1 MGTISFFVPDPLPPD
16 RRAAAESV
24 CLSGGYDLTPVPTRR
39 KLSPGRIDLT
49 RDGSESGYLQ
59 VAWPADGLPAGT
71 VTLSST
77 LRERAEPYHLAL
89 ELARGRVNRLRCQ
102 LAEWTAIGMDVPAD
116 EAAELRA
123 VTRRFG
129 ELVRDPTAPVAD
141 ALAGEVLARAH
152 HLADALT
159 RAFAEQLLL
168 TRLGGGRLPTKLAA
182 KLTAAPAGAERERL
196 SGLLTAV
203 RVVPDWAAIEPTE
216 SAYEWDALDAA
227 VGWAT
232 AAGLPL
238 SLGPI
243 LDLAGGRYPAWLA
256 AWAGDLPSLAAFTC
270 DFVETVVRRYQG
282 RVAAW
287 LPVGGFNQADALG
300 LAEDDRIRLAARLLE
315 SASRTDPTAELVLS
329 VAQPWGD
336 YLCEDAYTYT
346 PLVFADTL
354 VRAGFHF
361 AALDL
366 ELLSG
371 PPPAGSRRRDGLE
384 VFRLFEQFAVL
395 GIPLE
400 LTTGN
405 GDWTEAAAGLA
416 VALPQFRQVT
426 WANDDPTAGP
436 LRPDGLFQRLRAS
449 VVAGPG

>member
-1 MGTISFFVPDPLPPD
+1 MGTVSFFVPDPLPPD
-16 RRAAAESV
+16 RRAAAASAY
-24 CLSGGYDLTPVPTRR
+24 LAGGYDLTAVPTRR
-39 KLSPGRIDLT
+39 QLSPGRLDLT
-49 RDGSESGYLQ
+49 RDGSESGYVQ
-59 VAWPADGLPAGT
+59 AAWPADGLPDGT
-71 VTLSST
+71 VTLSAT
-77 LRERAEPYHLAL
+77 LRERAEPYHLAM

-102 LAEWTAIGMDVPAD
+102 VADWTAIGMEVPAD

-129 ELVRDPTAPVAD
+129 ELVRNPSSPVAD

-159 RAFAEQLLL
+159 RTFAEQLLH
-168 TRLGGGRLPTKLAA
+168 TRLGGGRLPTRLAA
-182 KLTAAPAGAERERL
+182 KLTAAPVGAERERL
-196 SGLLTAV
+196 SGLITAV

-216 SAYEWDALDAA
+216 SAYEWAALDEA
-227 VGWAT
+227 VDWAT

-238 SLGPI
+238 SVGPI

-287 LPVGGFNQADALG
+287 LPVGGFNQTDTLG
-300 LAEDDRIRLAARLLE
+300 MAEDDRIRLAARLLE
-315 SASRTDPTAELVLS
+315 SAIRTDPAAELVLS

-336 YLCEDAYTYT
+336 YLCEEAYTYS

-354 VRAGFHF
+354 VRAGFNF

-366 ELLSG
+366 ELLAG
-371 PPPAGSRRRDGLE
+371 RPPAGSRPRDGLE
-384 VFRLFEQFAVL
+384 VFRVFEQFAVL
-395 GIPLE
+395 GIPLS
-400 LTTGN
+400 LTAG
-405 GDWTEAAAGLA
+405 GADWAEAAAGLA

-426 WANDDPTAGP
+426 WAAGDTVSGP
-436 LRPDGLFQRLRAS
+436 LRPDGLFQRLRAD
-449 VVAGPG
+449 VVVGPG